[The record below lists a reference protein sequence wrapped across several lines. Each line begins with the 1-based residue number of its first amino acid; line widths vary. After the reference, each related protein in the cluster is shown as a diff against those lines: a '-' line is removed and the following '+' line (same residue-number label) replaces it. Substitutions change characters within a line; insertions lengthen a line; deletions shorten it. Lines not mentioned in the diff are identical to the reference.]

1 MEDNRSRTQ
10 YIGTFIFVC
19 AVLSFSA
26 WIEQS
31 FLFAFVWGGI
41 LTITTYPLYRR
52 LIERGMGNGLAAGLI
67 AGGIFALLA
76 VPMIAMAVRA
86 GLEIPSLMA
95 WGRDALHDGIPV
107 SPQVAEIPR
116 FGPRLSALW
125 QHYLSDPDELRHW
138 TSVASR
144 MFASGDGR
152 QLPHRVMEMTET
164 FVIATLSVYFYLA
177 ASHTLIADIRAV
189 GRRFL
194 GGRARDVIRNTVGA
208 VRGTVAGLVLVGL
221 GQGVLVGI
229 GYFIAGTPHPALL
242 TLLTAVVSIIP
253 FCGPILLCAT
263 TLMTFATN
271 GVTQA
276 IIVGV
281 IGTIAYG
288 AGDHFVRPK
297 LISGSTSIPF
307 LAVLTAILGGLHVFG
322 LLGLFIGPAVIAV
335 ALSLWRTAAAEERAG
350 QAG

>member
-1 MEDNRSRTQ
+1 MDENRSRTQ

-19 AVLSFSA
+19 AVLLFSA

-41 LTITTYPLYRR
+41 LSITTYPLYHR
-52 LIERGMGNGLAAGLI
+52 LVGRGMGNRVAAGLI
-67 AGGIFALLA
+67 AAGIFALLA

-86 GLEIPSLMA
+86 GMELPSLMA
-95 WGRDALHDGIPV
+95 WGRGALHDGIPV
-107 SPQVAEIPR
+107 SPQVVEIPR
-116 FGPRLSALW
+116 IGPRLSALW
-125 QHYLSDPDELRHW
+125 QRYLSDPDELRHW
-138 TSVASR
+138 TGVASR
-144 MFASGDGR
+144 MFATGDGR
-152 QLPHRVMEMTET
+152 ELPHRLMEMTET

-177 ASHTLIADIRAV
+177 ASHALVTDIRAV

-194 GGRARDVIRNTVGA
+194 GERTGGVMRNTVGA

-221 GQGVLVGI
+221 GQGVLVGV

-263 TLMTFATN
+263 TLMTFAAN

-276 IIVGV
+276 IIVAAL
-281 IGTIAYG
+281 GTIAYG

-307 LAVLTAILGGLHVFG
+307 LAVLTAILGGLHMFG
-322 LLGLFIGPAVIAV
+322 LLGLFMGPTVIAV
-335 ALSLWRTAAAEERAG
+335 ALSLWRAAAAEE
-350 QAG
+350 QAR

>member
-1 MEDNRSRTQ
+1 MDENRSRTQ

-19 AVLSFSA
+19 AVLLFSA

-41 LTITTYPLYRR
+41 LSITTYPLYHR
-52 LIERGMGNGLAAGLI
+52 LVGRGMGNRVAAGLI
-67 AGGIFALLA
+67 AAGIFALLA

-86 GLEIPSLMA
+86 GMELPSLMA
-95 WGRDALHDGIPV
+95 WGRGALHDGIPV
-107 SPQVAEIPR
+107 SPQVEEIPR
-116 FGPRLSALW
+116 IGPRLSALW
-125 QHYLSDPDELRHW
+125 QRYLSDPDELRHW
-138 TSVASR
+138 TGVASR
-144 MFASGDGR
+144 MFATGDGR
-152 QLPHRVMEMTET
+152 ELPHRLMEMTET

-177 ASHTLIADIRAV
+177 ASHALVTDIRAV

-194 GGRARDVIRNTVGA
+194 GERTGGVMRNTVGA

-221 GQGVLVGI
+221 GQGVLVGV

-263 TLMTFATN
+263 TLMTFAAN

-276 IIVGV
+276 IIVAAL
-281 IGTIAYG
+281 GTIAYG

-307 LAVLTAILGGLHVFG
+307 LAVLTAILGGLHMFG
-322 LLGLFIGPAVIAV
+322 LLGLFMGPTVIAV
-335 ALSLWRTAAAEERAG
+335 ALSLWRAAAAEE
-350 QAG
+350 QAR

>member
-1 MEDNRSRTQ
+1 MDENRSRTQ

-19 AVLSFSA
+19 AVVLFSA

-41 LTITTYPLYRR
+41 LSITTYPLYRR
-52 LIERGMGNGLAAGLI
+52 LVGRGMGNRMAAGLI
-67 AGGIFALLA
+67 AAGIFALLA
-76 VPMIAMAVRA
+76 VPMIAMVVRA
-86 GLEIPSLMA
+86 GMDLPSLLA
-95 WGRDALHDGIPV
+95 WGRGALHDGIPV
-107 SPQVAEIPR
+107 SPQVADIPR
-116 FGPRLSALW
+116 IGPRLSALW
-125 QHYLSDPDELRHW
+125 SRYLSDPEELRHW

-144 MFASGDGR
+144 MFATGDGR
-152 QLPHRVMEMTET
+152 ALPHRVMDMTET

-177 ASHTLIADIRAV
+177 ASHALVSDIRAV

-194 GGRARDVIRNTVGA
+194 GERTGDVMRNTVGA

-263 TLMTFATN
+263 TLMTFAAN

-276 IIVGV
+276 VIVAAL
-281 IGTIAYG
+281 GTIAYG

-307 LAVLTAILGGLHVFG
+307 LAVLTAILGGLHMFG
-322 LLGLFIGPAVIAV
+322 LLGLFMGPTVIAV
-335 ALSLWRTAAAEERAG
+335 ALSLWRTAAAEE
-350 QAG
+350 QAR

>member
-1 MEDNRSRTQ
+1 MEDNRRRTQ

-138 TSVASR
+138 TSVASH

-189 GRRFL
+189 GHRFL

-271 GVTQA
+271 GITQA

-350 QAG
+350 QVG

>member
-1 MEDNRSRTQ
+1 MEENRNRTQ

-19 AVLSFSA
+19 AVLLFSA

-41 LTITTYPLYRR
+41 LTITTFPLYNR
-52 LIERGMGNGLAAGLI
+52 LVGRGMGRGVAAGLI
-67 AGGIFALLA
+67 ATGIFALLA

-95 WGRDALHDGIPV
+95 WGRTALHDGIPV
-107 SPQVAEIPR
+107 SPQIDEIPR
-116 FGPRLSALW
+116 IGPRLAGLW
-125 QHYLSDPDELRHW
+125 RRYLSDPDELRHW
-138 TSVASR
+138 TGVVSR
-144 MFASGDGR
+144 MVATGDGR
-152 QLPHRVMEMTET
+152 ELPHRLMGMTET
-164 FVIATLSVYFYLA
+164 FVIATLSVYFYLH
-177 ASHTLIADIRAV
+177 ASQTLIADIRAV
-189 GRRFL
+189 GQHFL

-229 GYFIAGTPHPALL
+229 GYFIADTPHPALL
-242 TLLTAVVSIIP
+242 TLVTAVVSVIP
-253 FCGPILLCAT
+253 FCGPILLCVT
-263 TLMTFATN
+263 TLMTFAAN
-271 GVTQA
+271 GVMQA
-276 IIVGV
+276 VIVGV
-281 IGTIAYG
+281 IGAIAYG

-335 ALSLWRTAAAEERAG
+335 ALSLWRTAAAEERAR
-350 QAG
+350 

>member
-1 MEDNRSRTQ
+1 MDENRSRTQ

-19 AVLSFSA
+19 AVVLFSA

-41 LTITTYPLYRR
+41 LGITTYPLYHR
-52 LIERGMGNGLAAGLI
+52 LVGRGMGNRVAAGLI
-67 AGGIFALLA
+67 AAGIFALLA

-86 GLEIPSLMA
+86 GMELPSLMA
-95 WGRDALHDGIPV
+95 WGRGALHDGIPV
-107 SPQVAEIPR
+107 SPQVGEIPR
-116 FGPRLSALW
+116 IGPRLSALW
-125 QHYLSDPDELRHW
+125 QRYLSDPDELRHW
-138 TSVASR
+138 TGVASR
-144 MFASGDGR
+144 MFATGDGR
-152 QLPHRVMEMTET
+152 ELPHRVMEMTET

-177 ASHTLIADIRAV
+177 ASHALVADIRAV
-189 GRRFL
+189 GCRFL
-194 GGRARDVIRNTVGA
+194 GDRTGGVMRNTVGA

-221 GQGVLVGI
+221 GQGVLVGA

-263 TLMTFATN
+263 TLMTFAAN

-276 IIVGV
+276 IIVAALGAV
-281 IGTIAYG
+281 AYG

-307 LAVLTAILGGLHVFG
+307 LAVLTAILGGLHMFG
-322 LLGLFIGPAVIAV
+322 LLGLFMGPTVIAV
-335 ALSLWRTAAAEERAG
+335 ALSLWRTAAAEE
-350 QAG
+350 QAR